1 MPYTSPL
8 EDTKFVLENLLPA
21 HDDLDETTID
31 AVLSEAGKLA
41 DNYLAPLNHFGD
53 KNNPTL
59 RQDHEVE
66 TPKGFSNAFSQIAK
80 GGWIGVASDANY
92 DGMGLPSRMSAAIN
106 EYWHGANM
114 SFALCS
120 LLTQGLIDAFT
131 LVGTEE
137 EKSTYL
143 PKFNSGEWTG
153 TMNLT
158 EPQSG
163 TDLAT
168 IKTKAEHD
176 GENWRIKGQKI
187 YITYGEHDMSKNII
201 HLVLART
208 EGAPQGIKGI
218 STFIIPKFL
227 KDESGNYTI
236 RNDLKCISIE
246 HKMGIKASPTAV
258 MAYGENEGAVG
269 YMLGEEGRGIEYMFI
284 MMNRA
289 RFDVG
294 LQGMAISEAARQKAL
309 EYANTRIQGTP
320 INREK
325 GTPIIGHGDV
335 KRLLLSMRSLTEAMR
350 ALILVSAEIMERAHN
365 GDNKSIMREGFLI
378 PIIKGW
384 STELAQEV
392 TSNGVQI
399 HGGMGFIEETGA
411 AQYMR
416 DARILPIYEGTNAIQ
431 ANDFMFR
438 KTIRDN
444 GKAAKELLDEIKID
458 CDDNFEMSQMVTLTS
473 KSLDYILENRDDQE
487 MLSCISFDYLMGF
500 GYLVGGWLM
509 DKAKRSAKEQLSKTS
524 INEIFLK
531 SKIVS
536 AEFYDFHILPRIDYH
551 LKVVMKGAKVVQTAN
566 DSFCL
571 LYTSPSP
578 RDLST
583 SRMPSSA

>member
-208 EGAPQGIKGI
+208 EGSPQGIKGI

-350 ALILVSAEIMERAHN
+350 ALILVSSEIMERAHN

-473 KSLDYILENRDDQE
+473 KTLDYILENRDDQE

-566 DSFCL
+566 DSFI
-571 LYTSPSP
+571 
-578 RDLST
+578 
-583 SRMPSSA
+583 

>member
-335 KRLLLSMRSLTEAMR
+335 KRLLLLMRSLTEAMR
-350 ALILVSAEIMERAHN
+350 ALILVSSEIMERAHN

-487 MLSCISFDYLMGF
+487 MLSCISFDYLMGY

-509 DKAKRSAKEQLSKTS
+509 DKAKRSAKEQLSKTY

-551 LKVVMKGAKVVQTAN
+551 IKVVMKGAKVVQTAN
-566 DSFCL
+566 DSFISVS
-571 LYTSPSP
+571 YTHLTLPTIYSV
-578 RDLST
+578 
-583 SRMPSSA
+583 

>member
-1 MPYTSPL
+1 MPYMSPL

-137 EKSTYL
+137 EKRTYL

-227 KDESGNYTI
+227 KDESGNYTV

-350 ALILVSAEIMERAHN
+350 ALILVSSEIMERAHN

-566 DSFCL
+566 DSFI
-571 LYTSPSP
+571 
-578 RDLST
+578 
-583 SRMPSSA
+583 

>member
-131 LVGTEE
+131 LVGTEK

-350 ALILVSAEIMERAHN
+350 ALILVSSEIMERAHN
-365 GDNKSIMREGFLI
+365 GDDKSIMREGFLI

-458 CDDNFEMSQMVTLTS
+458 CDDNPEMSQMVTLTS

-566 DSFCL
+566 DSFI
-571 LYTSPSP
+571 
-578 RDLST
+578 
-583 SRMPSSA
+583 

>member
-458 CDDNFEMSQMVTLTS
+458 CDNNSEMSQMVTLTS

-551 LKVVMKGAKVVQTAN
+551 LKVVMKGAKVVQTTD
-566 DSFCL
+566 DSFI
-571 LYTSPSP
+571 
-578 RDLST
+578 
-583 SRMPSSA
+583 

>member
-1 MPYTSPL
+1 MPYSSPL
-8 EDTKFVLENLLPA
+8 EDTKFVLENLLQP
-21 HDDLDETTID
+21 HNDLDDTTID

-53 KNNPTL
+53 KNNPVL
-59 RQDHEVE
+59 RQDNEVE
-66 TPKGFSNAFSQIAK
+66 TPNGFSNAFKEIAK
-80 GGWIGVASDANY
+80 GGWIGVASDSNY
-92 DGMGLPSRMSAAIN
+92 NGMGLPLRMSAAIN
-106 EYWHGANM
+106 EYWQGANL
-114 SFALCS
+114 SFSLCS

-137 EKSTYL
+137 EKKTYL

-176 GENWRIKGQKI
+176 GNNWRIKGQKI
-187 YITYGEHDMSKNII
+187 YITYGEHDMSENII

-208 EGAPQGIKGI
+208 EGAPEGIKGI

-227 KDESGNYTI
+227 KDEEGQYTR

-258 MAYGENEGAVG
+258 MAYGEEEGAIG

-294 LQGMAISEAARQKAL
+294 LQGMAISEAARQKAY
-309 EYANTRIQGTP
+309 EYANIRIQGTP

-335 KRLLLSMRSLTEAMR
+335 RRLLLSMRSLTEAMR
-350 ALILVSAEIMERAHN
+350 ALILVSSEIMEKGHS
-365 GDNKSIMREGFLI
+365 GDEECKTREGFLI

-438 KTIRDN
+438 KTIKDN
-444 GKAAKELLDEIKID
+444 GLTAKIFLDEMIKD
-458 CDDNFEMSQMVTLTS
+458 CKDNIQMTNMVNLAIET
-473 KSLDYILENRDDQE
+473 LDYILNNRDDYE
-487 MLSCISFDYLMGF
+487 KLSCISFDYMMGF
-500 GYLVGGWLM
+500 GYLIGGWLM
-509 DKAKRSAKEQLSKTS
+509 HKAKIKARLKLSNKNQ
-524 INEIFLK
+524 NEIFLK
-531 SKIVS
+531 SKIIS
-536 AEFYDFHILPRIDYH
+536 SDFYNLHILPRIQSH
-551 LKVVMKGAKVVQTAN
+551 FQIVLNGAEVIQLTN
-566 DSFCL
+566 DS
-571 LYTSPSP
+571 YI
-578 RDLST
+578 
-583 SRMPSSA
+583 

>member
-551 LKVVMKGAKVVQTAN
+551 LNVVMKGEKVVQTAN
-566 DSFCL
+566 DSFI
-571 LYTSPSP
+571 
-578 RDLST
+578 
-583 SRMPSSA
+583 

>member
-21 HDDLDETTID
+21 HNDLDETTID

-53 KNNPTL
+53 KNNPIL

-66 TPKGFSNAFSQIAK
+66 TPEGFSKAFTEIAQ

-137 EKSTYL
+137 EKNTYL
-143 PKFNSGEWTG
+143 PKFNSGAWTG

-176 GENWRIKGQKI
+176 GENWKIKGQKI
-187 YITYGEHDMSKNII
+187 YITYGEHDMSENII

-258 MAYGENEGAVG
+258 MSYGENEGAIG

-309 EYANTRIQGTP
+309 EYANTRIQGIP

-325 GTPIIGHGDV
+325 GTAIIGHGDV

-350 ALILVSAEIMERAHN
+350 ALILVSSEVMEKAHV

-438 KTIRDN
+438 KTVRDN
-444 GKAAKELLDEIKID
+444 GKVAKELLEEIKID
-458 CDDNFEMSQMVTLTS
+458 CEDNIEISEMVNLTTKTLN
-473 KSLDYILENRDDQE
+473 YILENRDDQE

-500 GYLVGGWLM
+500 GYLIGGWLM
-509 DKAKRSAKEQLSKTS
+509 DKAKRSANKKLSESSK
-524 INEIFLK
+524 NEMFLK
-531 SKIVS
+531 SKIIS
-536 AEFYDFHILPRIDYH
+536 AEFYDFHILPRIEYH
-551 LKVVMKGAKVVQTAN
+551 FKVVIKGAKVVQLTN
-566 DSFCL
+566 DSFI
-571 LYTSPSP
+571 
-578 RDLST
+578 
-583 SRMPSSA
+583 

>member
-566 DSFCL
+566 DSF
-571 LYTSPSP
+571 
-578 RDLST
+578 LSLIHI
-583 SRMPSSA
+583 

>member
-350 ALILVSAEIMERAHN
+350 ALILVSSEIMERAHN

-444 GKAAKELLDEIKID
+444 GKAAKELLNEIKID

-566 DSFCL
+566 DSFI
-571 LYTSPSP
+571 
-578 RDLST
+578 
-583 SRMPSSA
+583 

>member
-458 CDDNFEMSQMVTLTS
+458 CDDNSEMSQMVTLTS

-536 AEFYDFHILPRIDYH
+536 AEFYDFHILPRINYH
-551 LKVVMKGAKVVQTAN
+551 LKVVMKGAKVVQTTD
-566 DSFCL
+566 DSFI
-571 LYTSPSP
+571 
-578 RDLST
+578 
-583 SRMPSSA
+583 

>member
-21 HDDLDETTID
+21 HNDLDETTID

-53 KNNPTL
+53 KNNPIL

-66 TPKGFSNAFSQIAK
+66 TPEGFSKAFTEIAQ

-137 EKSTYL
+137 EKNTYL
-143 PKFNSGEWTG
+143 PKFNSGAWTG

-176 GENWRIKGQKI
+176 GENWKIKGQKI
-187 YITYGEHDMSKNII
+187 YITYGEHDMSENII

-258 MAYGENEGAVG
+258 MSYGENEGAIG

-309 EYANTRIQGTP
+309 EYANTRIQGIP

-325 GTPIIGHGDV
+325 GTAIIGHGDV

-350 ALILVSAEIMERAHN
+350 ALILVSSEVMEKAHS

-438 KTIRDN
+438 KTVRDN
-444 GKAAKELLDEIKID
+444 GKVAKELLEEIKID
-458 CDDNFEMSQMVTLTS
+458 CEDNIEISEMVNLTTKTLN
-473 KSLDYILENRDDQE
+473 YILENRDDQE

-500 GYLVGGWLM
+500 GYLIGGWLM
-509 DKAKRSAKEQLSKTS
+509 DKAKRSANKKLSESSK
-524 INEIFLK
+524 NEMFLK
-531 SKIVS
+531 SKIIS
-536 AEFYDFHILPRIDYH
+536 AEFYDFHILPRIEYH
-551 LKVVMKGAKVVQTAN
+551 FKVVMKGAKVVQLTN
-566 DSFCL
+566 DSFI
-571 LYTSPSP
+571 
-578 RDLST
+578 
-583 SRMPSSA
+583 

>member
-21 HDDLDETTID
+21 HNDLDETTID

-53 KNNPTL
+53 KNNPIL

-66 TPKGFSNAFSQIAK
+66 TPEGFSKAFTEIAQ

-137 EKSTYL
+137 EKNTYL
-143 PKFNSGEWTG
+143 PKFNSGAWTG

-176 GENWRIKGQKI
+176 GENWKIKGQKI
-187 YITYGEHDMSKNII
+187 YITYGEHDMSENII

-258 MAYGENEGAVG
+258 MSYGENEGAIG

-325 GTPIIGHGDV
+325 GTAIIGHGDV

-350 ALILVSAEIMERAHN
+350 ALILVSSEVMEKAHV

-438 KTIRDN
+438 KTVRDN
-444 GKAAKELLDEIKID
+444 GKVAKELLEEIKID
-458 CDDNFEMSQMVTLTS
+458 CEDNIEISEMVNLTTKTLN
-473 KSLDYILENRDDQE
+473 YILENRDDQE

-500 GYLVGGWLM
+500 GYLIGGWLM
-509 DKAKRSAKEQLSKTS
+509 DKAKRSANKKLSESSK
-524 INEIFLK
+524 NEMFLK
-531 SKIVS
+531 SKIIS
-536 AEFYDFHILPRIDYH
+536 AEFYDFHILPRIEYH
-551 LKVVMKGAKVVQTAN
+551 FKVVMKGAKVVQLTN
-566 DSFCL
+566 DSFI
-571 LYTSPSP
+571 
-578 RDLST
+578 
-583 SRMPSSA
+583 

>member
-509 DKAKRSAKEQLSKTS
+509 DKAKRSAKEQLSKIS

-566 DSFCL
+566 DSFI
-571 LYTSPSP
+571 
-578 RDLST
+578 
-583 SRMPSSA
+583 

>member
-1 MPYTSPL
+1 MPYSSPL
-8 EDTKFVLENLLPA
+8 EDTKFVLENLLQP
-21 HDDLDETTID
+21 HNDLDDTTID

-53 KNNPTL
+53 KNNPVL

-66 TPKGFSNAFSQIAK
+66 TPNGFSNAFKEIAK
-80 GGWIGVASDANY
+80 GGWIGVASDSNY
-92 DGMGLPSRMSAAIN
+92 NGMGLPLRMSAAIN
-106 EYWHGANM
+106 EYWQGANL
-114 SFALCS
+114 SFSLCS

-137 EKSTYL
+137 EKKTYL

-176 GENWRIKGQKI
+176 GNNWRIKGQKI
-187 YITYGEHDMSKNII
+187 YITYGEHDMSENII

-208 EGAPQGIKGI
+208 EGAPEGIKGI

-227 KDESGNYTI
+227 KDEEGQHTK

-258 MAYGENEGAVG
+258 MAYGEEEGAIG

-294 LQGMAISEAARQKAL
+294 LQGMAISEAARQKAY
-309 EYANTRIQGTP
+309 EYANIRIQGTP

-350 ALILVSAEIMERAHN
+350 ALILVSAEIMEKAHS
-365 GDNKSIMREGFLI
+365 GDEESKIREGFLI

-384 STELAQEV
+384 STELAQEI

-438 KTIRDN
+438 KTVKDN
-444 GKAAKELLDEIKID
+444 GLTAKNLLDEMIKD
-458 CDDNFEMSQMVTLTS
+458 CQDNTQMSNMINIAIET
-473 KSLDYILENRDDQE
+473 LDYILNNRDDYE
-487 MLSCISFDYLMGF
+487 KLSCITFDYMMGF
-500 GYLVGGWLM
+500 GYLIGGWLM
-509 DKAKRSAKEQLSKTS
+509 HKAKIKAMLKLSNENQ
-524 INEIFLK
+524 NEIFLK

-536 AEFYDFHILPRIDYH
+536 SDFYNLHILPRIQSH
-551 LKVVMKGAKVVQTAN
+551 FQIVLNGAEVIQSTN
-566 DSFCL
+566 DN
-571 LYTSPSP
+571 YI
-578 RDLST
+578 
-583 SRMPSSA
+583 

>member
-21 HDDLDETTID
+21 HNDLDETTID

-53 KNNPTL
+53 KNNPIL

-66 TPKGFSNAFSQIAK
+66 TPEGFSKAFTEIAQ

-137 EKSTYL
+137 EKNTYL
-143 PKFNSGEWTG
+143 PKFNSGAWTG

-176 GENWRIKGQKI
+176 GENWKIKGQKI
-187 YITYGEHDMSKNII
+187 YITYGEHDMSENII

-227 KDESGNYTI
+227 KDKSGNYTI

-258 MAYGENEGAVG
+258 MSYGESEGAIG

-309 EYANTRIQGTP
+309 EYANTRIQGIP

-325 GTPIIGHGDV
+325 GTAIIGHGDV

-350 ALILVSAEIMERAHN
+350 ALILVSSEIMEKAHI
-365 GDNKSIMREGFLI
+365 GDNKSIMREGLLI

-438 KTIRDN
+438 KTVRDN
-444 GKAAKELLDEIKID
+444 GKVAKGLLEEIKID
-458 CDDNFEMSQMVTLTS
+458 CEDNIEISEMVNLTTKTLN
-473 KSLDYILENRDDQE
+473 YILENRDDQE

-500 GYLVGGWLM
+500 GYLIGGWLM
-509 DKAKRSAKEQLSKTS
+509 DKAKRSANKKLSESSK
-524 INEIFLK
+524 NEMFLK
-531 SKIVS
+531 SKIIS
-536 AEFYDFHILPRIDYH
+536 AEFYDFHILPRIEYH
-551 LKVVMKGAKVVQTAN
+551 FKVVMKGAKVVQLTN
-566 DSFCL
+566 DSFI
-571 LYTSPSP
+571 
-578 RDLST
+578 
-583 SRMPSSA
+583 

>member
-1 MPYTSPL
+1 MAYKSPI
-8 EDTKFVLENLLPA
+8 EDTQFILENLLPP
-21 HDDLDETTID
+21 HNELDNSTID
-31 AVLSEAGKLA
+31 AVLGEAGKLA
-41 DNYLAPLNHFGD
+41 DNFLAPLNHYGD
-53 KNNPTL
+53 KNNPIL

-66 TPKGFSNAFSQIAK
+66 TPKGFSNAFSEIAK
-80 GGWIGVASDANY
+80 GGWIGVASDPNY
-92 DGMGLPSRMSAAIN
+92 EGMGLPMRMGAAIN

-131 LVGTEE
+131 LIGTEE
-137 EKSTYL
+137 EKKLYL
-143 PKFNSGEWTG
+143 PKFNSGIWTG

-168 IKTKAEHD
+168 IRTKAEYD
-176 GENWRIKGQKI
+176 GKNWRIRGQKI
-187 YITYGEHDMSKNII
+187 YITYGEHDMSENII
-201 HLVLART
+201 HLVLARA
-208 EGAPQGIKGI
+208 EGAPEGIKGI
-218 STFIIPKFL
+218 STFIVPKFL
-227 KDESGNYTI
+227 KDKDGKYTK
-236 RNDLKCISIE
+236 RNDLKCVSIE

-258 MAYGENEGAVG
+258 MSYGEEEGAIG

-309 EYANTRIQGTP
+309 EYANMRIQGTP

-325 GTPIIGHGDV
+325 GTPIIGHGDI

-350 ALILVSAEIMERAHN
+350 ALILVSSEIMERSHN
-365 GDNKSIMREGFLI
+365 GDTNASLQEAFLI

-384 STELAQEV
+384 STELAQEI

-438 KTIRDN
+438 KTLRDN
-444 GKAAKELLDEIKID
+444 GEAAKLFLTQMNLDCNDNPQITKMIK
-458 CDDNFEMSQMVTLTS
+458 LTS
-473 KSLDYILENRDDQE
+473 STLDYILNNRDDQE
-487 MLSCISFDYLMGF
+487 LLSCICFDYLMGF

-509 DKAKRSAKEQLSKTS
+509 HKAKIKANIKLSNNPK
-524 INEIFLK
+524 NEIFLK

-536 AEFYDFHILPRIDYH
+536 ADFYNLHILPRISTH
-551 LKVVMKGAKVVQTAN
+551 LEIVKNGANIVKLTK
-566 DSFCL
+566 DS
-571 LYTSPSP
+571 YI
-578 RDLST
+578 
-583 SRMPSSA
+583 

>member
-258 MAYGENEGAVG
+258 MAYGENDGAVG
-269 YMLGEEGRGIEYMFI
+269 YMLGEKGRGIEYMFI

-458 CDDNFEMSQMVTLTS
+458 CGDNFEMSQMVTLTS

-566 DSFCL
+566 DSFI
-571 LYTSPSP
+571 
-578 RDLST
+578 
-583 SRMPSSA
+583 

>member
-1 MPYTSPL
+1 MGYTSPL

-21 HDDLDETTID
+21 HEDLDDTTID

-53 KNNPTL
+53 KNNPIL

-66 TPKGFSNAFSQIAK
+66 TPEGFSNAFSEIAK
-80 GGWIGVASDANY
+80 GGWIGVASDSNY
-92 DGMGLPSRMSAAIN
+92 DGMGLPARMSAAIN

-131 LVGTEE
+131 LVGAEE
-137 EKSTYL
+137 EKKTYL
-143 PKFNSGEWTG
+143 PKFNSGAWTG

-187 YITYGEHDMSKNII
+187 YITYGEHDMSENII

-208 EGAPQGIKGI
+208 EGAPEGIKGI

-227 KDESGNYTI
+227 KDESGDYTI

-258 MAYGENEGAVG
+258 MSYGENEGAIG

-350 ALILVSAEIMERAHN
+350 ALILVSSEIMERANN
-365 GDNKSIMREGFLI
+365 GNEKCKLKEGFLI

-384 STELAQEV
+384 STELAQEI
-392 TSNGVQI
+392 TSNGLQI

-411 AQYMR
+411 AQFMR

-438 KTIRDN
+438 KTLRDN
-444 GKAAKELLDEIKID
+444 GKTAKEILEEIKVD
-458 CDDNFEMSQMVTLTS
+458 CEQNQEMSNMIALTS
-473 KSLDYILENRDDQE
+473 NTLDFILDNRDDSE
-487 MLSCISFDYLMGF
+487 MLSCVSFDYLMGF
-500 GYLVGGWLM
+500 GYLIGGWLM
-509 DKAKRSAKEQLSKTS
+509 HKGKVKARLNLSEKPS
-524 INEIFLK
+524 NENFLK
-531 SKIVS
+531 SKIIS
-536 AEFYDFHILPRIDYH
+536 AEFFDLHILPRVESHFKI
-551 LKVVMKGAKVVQTAN
+551 VTKGATIVQLTG
-566 DSFCL
+566 DSFI
-571 LYTSPSP
+571 
-578 RDLST
+578 
-583 SRMPSSA
+583 

>member
-1 MPYTSPL
+1 MAYKSPI
-8 EDTKFVLENLLPA
+8 EDTQFILENLLPP
-21 HDDLDETTID
+21 HNELDNSTID
-31 AVLSEAGKLA
+31 AVLEEAGKLA
-41 DNYLAPLNHFGD
+41 DNFLAPLNHFGD
-53 KNNPTL
+53 KNNPIL

-66 TPKGFSNAFSQIAK
+66 TPKGFSNAFSEIAK

-92 DGMGLPSRMSAAIN
+92 EGMGLPLRMGAAIN

-114 SFALCS
+114 SFSLCS

-131 LVGTEE
+131 LIGTEE
-137 EKSTYL
+137 EKKLYL
-143 PKFNSGEWTG
+143 PKFNSGIWTG

-168 IKTKAEHD
+168 IRTKAEYD
-176 GENWRIKGQKI
+176 GKNWRIRGQKI
-187 YITYGEHDMSKNII
+187 YITYGEHDMSENII
-201 HLVLART
+201 HLVLARA
-208 EGAPQGIKGI
+208 EGAPEGIKGI
-218 STFIIPKFL
+218 STFIVPKFL
-227 KDESGNYTI
+227 KNKDGKYTK
-236 RNDLKCISIE
+236 RNDLKCVSIE

-258 MAYGENEGAVG
+258 MSYGEEEGAIG

-309 EYANTRIQGTP
+309 EYANMRIQGTP
-320 INREK
+320 INRNK
-325 GTPIIGHGDV
+325 GTPIIGHGDI

-350 ALILVSAEIMERAHN
+350 ALILVSSEIMERSHN
-365 GDNKSIMREGFLI
+365 GDSNASLQEAFLI

-384 STELAQEV
+384 STELAQEI

-438 KTIRDN
+438 KTLRDN
-444 GKAAKELLDEIKID
+444 GEAAKLILTQMNLDCNDNLQITKMIK
-458 CDDNFEMSQMVTLTS
+458 LTS
-473 KSLDYILENRDDQE
+473 STLDYILNNRDDQE
-487 MLSCISFDYLMGF
+487 LLSCICFDYLMGF

-509 DKAKRSAKEQLSKTS
+509 HKAKIKANIKLSNNPK
-524 INEIFLK
+524 NEIFLK

-536 AEFYDFHILPRIDYH
+536 ADFYNLHILPRISTH
-551 LKVVMKGAKVVQTAN
+551 LEIVKNGANIVKLTN
-566 DSFCL
+566 DS
-571 LYTSPSP
+571 YI
-578 RDLST
+578 
-583 SRMPSSA
+583 

>member
-8 EDTKFVLENLLPA
+8 EDTKFVLENLLPS

-143 PKFNSGEWTG
+143 PKFNSGDWTG

-350 ALILVSAEIMERAHN
+350 ALILVSSEIMERAHN

-509 DKAKRSAKEQLSKTS
+509 DKAKKSAKEQLSKTS
-524 INEIFLK
+524 IKEIFLK

-566 DSFCL
+566 DSFI
-571 LYTSPSP
+571 
-578 RDLST
+578 
-583 SRMPSSA
+583 

>member
-1 MPYTSPL
+1 MPYSSPL
-8 EDTKFVLENLLPA
+8 KDTKFVLENLLQP
-21 HDDLDETTID
+21 HNDLDDTTID

-53 KNNPTL
+53 KNNPVL

-66 TPKGFSNAFSQIAK
+66 TPNGFSHAFKEIAK
-80 GGWIGVASDANY
+80 GGWIGVASDSNY
-92 DGMGLPSRMSAAIN
+92 NGMGLPLRMSAAIN
-106 EYWHGANM
+106 EYWQGANL
-114 SFALCS
+114 SFSLCS

-137 EKSTYL
+137 EKKTYL

-176 GENWRIKGQKI
+176 GNNWRIKGQKI
-187 YITYGEHDMSKNII
+187 YITYGEHDMSENII

-208 EGAPQGIKGI
+208 EGAPEGIKGI

-227 KDESGNYTI
+227 KDEEGQYTR

-258 MAYGENEGAVG
+258 MAYGEEEGAIG

-294 LQGMAISEAARQKAL
+294 LQGMAISEAARQKAY
-309 EYANTRIQGTP
+309 EYANIRIQGTP

-335 KRLLLSMRSLTEAMR
+335 RRLLLSMRSLTEAMR
-350 ALILVSAEIMERAHN
+350 ALILVSSEIMEKGHS
-365 GDNKSIMREGFLI
+365 GDEECKTREGFLI

-438 KTIRDN
+438 KTIKDN
-444 GKAAKELLDEIKID
+444 GLTAKIFLDEMIKD
-458 CDDNFEMSQMVTLTS
+458 CKDNIQMTNMVNLAIET
-473 KSLDYILENRDDQE
+473 LDYILNNRDDYE
-487 MLSCISFDYLMGF
+487 KLSCISFDYMMGF
-500 GYLVGGWLM
+500 GYLIGGWLM
-509 DKAKRSAKEQLSKTS
+509 HKAKIKARLKLSNKNQ
-524 INEIFLK
+524 NEIFLK
-531 SKIVS
+531 SKIIS
-536 AEFYDFHILPRIDYH
+536 SDFYNLHILPRIQSH
-551 LKVVMKGAKVVQTAN
+551 FQIVLNGAEVIQSTN
-566 DSFCL
+566 DS
-571 LYTSPSP
+571 YI
-578 RDLST
+578 
-583 SRMPSSA
+583 

>member
-1 MPYTSPL
+1 MPYSSPL
-8 EDTKFVLENLLPA
+8 KDTKFVLENLLQP
-21 HDDLDETTID
+21 HNDLDDTTID

-53 KNNPTL
+53 KNNPVL

-66 TPKGFSNAFSQIAK
+66 TPNGFSHAFKEIAK
-80 GGWIGVASDANY
+80 GGWIGVASDSNY
-92 DGMGLPSRMSAAIN
+92 NGMGLPLRMSAAIN
-106 EYWHGANM
+106 EYWQGANL
-114 SFALCS
+114 SFSLCS

-137 EKSTYL
+137 EKKTYL

-176 GENWRIKGQKI
+176 GNNWRIKGQKI
-187 YITYGEHDMSKNII
+187 YITYGEHDMSENII

-208 EGAPQGIKGI
+208 EGAPEGIKGI

-227 KDESGNYTI
+227 KDEEGQYTR

-258 MAYGENEGAVG
+258 MAYGEEEGAIG

-294 LQGMAISEAARQKAL
+294 LQGMAISEAARQKAY
-309 EYANTRIQGTP
+309 EYANIRIQGTP

-335 KRLLLSMRSLTEAMR
+335 RRLLLSMRSLTEAMR
-350 ALILVSAEIMERAHN
+350 ALILVSSEIMEKGHS
-365 GDNKSIMREGFLI
+365 GDEECKTREGFLI

-438 KTIRDN
+438 KTIKDN
-444 GKAAKELLDEIKID
+444 GLTAKIFLDEMIKD
-458 CDDNFEMSQMVTLTS
+458 CKDNIQMTNMVNLAIET
-473 KSLDYILENRDDQE
+473 LDYILNNRDDYE
-487 MLSCISFDYLMGF
+487 KLSCISFDYMMGF
-500 GYLVGGWLM
+500 GYLIGGWLM
-509 DKAKRSAKEQLSKTS
+509 HKAKIKARLKLSNKNQ
-524 INEIFLK
+524 NEIFLK
-531 SKIVS
+531 SKIIS
-536 AEFYDFHILPRIDYH
+536 SDFYNLHILPRIQSH
-551 LKVVMKGAKVVQTAN
+551 FQIVLNGAEVIQLTN
-566 DSFCL
+566 DS
-571 LYTSPSP
+571 YI
-578 RDLST
+578 
-583 SRMPSSA
+583 

>member
-350 ALILVSAEIMERAHN
+350 ALILVSSEIMERAHN
-365 GDNKSIMREGFLI
+365 GDHKSIMREGFLI

-551 LKVVMKGAKVVQTAN
+551 LKVVMKGAKVVQTTD
-566 DSFCL
+566 DSFI
-571 LYTSPSP
+571 
-578 RDLST
+578 
-583 SRMPSSA
+583 

>member
-350 ALILVSAEIMERAHN
+350 ALILVSSEIMERAHN

-536 AEFYDFHILPRIDYH
+536 AEFYDFHIPVSYTHLTLPT
-551 LKVVMKGAKVVQTAN
+551 KA
-566 DSFCL
+566 
-571 LYTSPSP
+571 
-578 RDLST
+578 
-583 SRMPSSA
+583 

>member
-8 EDTKFVLENLLPA
+8 EDTKFVLENLLPS
-21 HDDLDETTID
+21 HNDLDEDTID

-53 KNNPTL
+53 KNNPIL
-59 RQDHEVE
+59 RQYNEVE
-66 TPKGFSNAFSQIAK
+66 TPEGFSKAFSEIAK
-80 GGWIGVASDANY
+80 GGWIGVASDSNY
-92 DGMGLPSRMSAAIN
+92 EGMGLPSRMSAAIN

-350 ALILVSAEIMERAHN
+350 ALILVSSEIMERAHN

-509 DKAKRSAKEQLSKTS
+509 DKAKRKAKEQLSKTS
-524 INEIFLK
+524 TNEIFLK

-566 DSFCL
+566 DSFI
-571 LYTSPSP
+571 
-578 RDLST
+578 
-583 SRMPSSA
+583 

>member
-1 MPYTSPL
+1 MPYSSPL
-8 EDTKFVLENLLPA
+8 EDTKFVLENLLPP
-21 HDDLDETTID
+21 HSDLDDTTID

-53 KNNPTL
+53 KNNPVL

-66 TPKGFSNAFSQIAK
+66 TPNGFSNAFKEIAK
-80 GGWIGVASDANY
+80 GGWIGVASDSNY
-92 DGMGLPSRMSAAIN
+92 SGMGLPLRMSAAIN
-106 EYWHGANM
+106 EYWQGANL
-114 SFALCS
+114 SFSLCS

-137 EKSTYL
+137 EKQTYL
-143 PKFNSGEWTG
+143 PKFNSGVWTG

-176 GENWRIKGQKI
+176 GKNWRIKGQKI
-187 YITYGEHDMSKNII
+187 YITYGEHDMSENII

-208 EGAPQGIKGI
+208 EGAPEGIKGI

-227 KDESGNYTI
+227 EDEEGKHTK

-258 MAYGENEGAVG
+258 MAYGEDEGAIG

-294 LQGMAISEAARQKAL
+294 LQGMAVSEAARQKAH
-309 EYANTRIQGTP
+309 EYANIRVQGTP

-335 KRLLLSMRSLTEAMR
+335 RRLLLSMRSLTEAMR
-350 ALILVSAEIMERAHN
+350 ALILVSSEIMERAHSGN
-365 GDNKSIMREGFLI
+365 EECKIREGFLI

-438 KTIRDN
+438 KTVKDN
-444 GKAAKELLDEIKID
+444 GLTAKNFLDEMTKD
-458 CDDNFEMSQMVTLTS
+458 CKKNIQMSNMINLANET
-473 KSLDYILENRDDQE
+473 LDYVLNNRDDYE
-487 MLSCISFDYLMGF
+487 KLSCISFDYMMGF
-500 GYLVGGWLM
+500 GYLIGGWLM
-509 DKAKRSAKEQLSKTS
+509 HKAKTKANLKLSDGS
-524 INEIFLK
+524 QNEIFLK

-536 AEFYDFHILPRIDYH
+536 GDFYNLHILPRIQSH
-551 LKVVMKGAKVVQTAN
+551 FQIVMNGAELIQSTN
-566 DSFCL
+566 DS
-571 LYTSPSP
+571 YI
-578 RDLST
+578 
-583 SRMPSSA
+583 

>member
-350 ALILVSAEIMERAHN
+350 ALILVSSEIMERAHN
-365 GDNKSIMREGFLI
+365 GDDKSIMREGFLI

-458 CDDNFEMSQMVTLTS
+458 CDNNSEMSQMVTLTS

-566 DSFCL
+566 DSFI
-571 LYTSPSP
+571 
-578 RDLST
+578 
-583 SRMPSSA
+583 

>member
-227 KDESGNYTI
+227 KDENGNYTI

-566 DSFCL
+566 DSFI
-571 LYTSPSP
+571 
-578 RDLST
+578 
-583 SRMPSSA
+583 

>member
-21 HDDLDETTID
+21 HNDLDETTID

-53 KNNPTL
+53 KNNPIL

-66 TPKGFSNAFSQIAK
+66 TPEGFSKAFTEIAQ

-137 EKSTYL
+137 EKNTYL
-143 PKFNSGEWTG
+143 PKFNSGAWTG

-176 GENWRIKGQKI
+176 GENWKIKGQKI
-187 YITYGEHDMSKNII
+187 YITYGEHDMSENII

-227 KDESGNYTI
+227 KDENGDYTI

-258 MAYGENEGAVG
+258 MSYGENEGAIG

-309 EYANTRIQGTP
+309 EYANTRIQGIP

-325 GTPIIGHGDV
+325 GTAIIGHGDV

-350 ALILVSAEIMERAHN
+350 ALILVSSEVMEKAHI
-365 GDNKSIMREGFLI
+365 GANKSIMREGFLI

-438 KTIRDN
+438 KTVRDN
-444 GKAAKELLDEIKID
+444 GKVAKELLEEIKID
-458 CDDNFEMSQMVTLTS
+458 CEDNIEISEMVNLTTKTLN
-473 KSLDYILENRDDQE
+473 YILENRDDQE

-500 GYLVGGWLM
+500 GYLIGGWLM
-509 DKAKRSAKEQLSKTS
+509 DKAKRSANKKLSESSKS
-524 INEIFLK
+524 EIFLK
-531 SKIVS
+531 SKIIS
-536 AEFYDFHILPRIDYH
+536 AEFYDFHILPRIEYH
-551 LKVVMKGAKVVQTAN
+551 FKVVMKGAKVVQLTN
-566 DSFCL
+566 DSFI
-571 LYTSPSP
+571 
-578 RDLST
+578 
-583 SRMPSSA
+583 

>member
-1 MPYTSPL
+1 MPYSSPL
-8 EDTKFVLENLLPA
+8 EDTKFVLENLLPP
-21 HDDLDETTID
+21 HSDLDDTTID

-53 KNNPTL
+53 KNNPVL

-66 TPKGFSNAFSQIAK
+66 TPNGFSHAFKEIAK
-80 GGWIGVASDANY
+80 GGWIGVASDSNY
-92 DGMGLPSRMSAAIN
+92 SGMGLPLRMSAAIN
-106 EYWHGANM
+106 EYWQGANL
-114 SFALCS
+114 SFSLCS

-137 EKSTYL
+137 EKQTYL
-143 PKFNSGEWTG
+143 PKFNSGIWTG

-176 GENWRIKGQKI
+176 GKNWRIKGQKI
-187 YITYGEHDMSKNII
+187 YITYGEHDMSENII

-208 EGAPQGIKGI
+208 EGAPEGIKGI

-227 KDESGNYTI
+227 EDEEGKHTK

-258 MAYGENEGAVG
+258 MAYGEDEGAIG

-294 LQGMAISEAARQKAL
+294 LQGMAVSEAARQKAH
-309 EYANTRIQGTP
+309 EYANIRVQGTP

-335 KRLLLSMRSLTEAMR
+335 RRLLLSMRSLTEAMR
-350 ALILVSAEIMERAHN
+350 ALILVSSEIMERAHSGN
-365 GDNKSIMREGFLI
+365 EECKIREGFLI

-438 KTIRDN
+438 KTVKDN
-444 GKAAKELLDEIKID
+444 GLTAKNFLNEMTKD
-458 CDDNFEMSQMVTLTS
+458 CKNNIQMSNMINLANET
-473 KSLDYILENRDDQE
+473 LDYVLNNRDDYE
-487 MLSCISFDYLMGF
+487 KLSCISFDYMMGF
-500 GYLVGGWLM
+500 GYLIGGWLM
-509 DKAKRSAKEQLSKTS
+509 HKAKTKANLKLSDGS
-524 INEIFLK
+524 QNEIFLK

-536 AEFYDFHILPRIDYH
+536 GDFYNLHILPRIQSH
-551 LKVVMKGAKVVQTAN
+551 FQIVMNGAELVQSTN
-566 DSFCL
+566 DS
-571 LYTSPSP
+571 YI
-578 RDLST
+578 
-583 SRMPSSA
+583 

>member
-458 CDDNFEMSQMVTLTS
+458 CDDNSEMSQMVTLTS

-509 DKAKRSAKEQLSKTS
+509 DKAKRSAKEQLCKTS

-551 LKVVMKGAKVVQTAN
+551 LKVVMKGAKVVQTTD
-566 DSFCL
+566 DSFI
-571 LYTSPSP
+571 
-578 RDLST
+578 
-583 SRMPSSA
+583 